1 MCVRN
6 NLLKTS
12 PREFMC
18 VSFFFLNDLAP
29 VCLCA
34 FLCAVYKHSI
44 GKLHCKANQCSLI
57 IHDALYF
64 DAADFYSDV
73 VDEYET

>member
-1 MCVRN
+1 MCAQQPIKNFSSRIHVR
-6 NLLKTS
+6 
-12 PREFMC
+12 F
-18 VSFFFLNDLAP
+18 FFFLNDLAP

-73 VDEYET
+73 VDEYGT